1 MSEWITD
8 RLPTKQD
15 ADEFGDVWVTIWDG
29 FVCDLNWKCIKP
41 QMPWQPTNKPG
52 PYVKPKRWTVEWVN
66 MFGYWALIDGEN
78 RVPIYGFTRMQR
90 EAAQRIA
97 DIYNE
102 VMP

>member
-8 RLPTKQD
+8 RLPTEDD
-15 ADEFGDVWVTIWDG
+15 AVDDWVFIMHRGDAVLWLHSAVELG
-29 FVCDLNWKCIKP
+29 V
-41 QMPWQPTNKPG
+41 PWQPVQVPD